1 MSVTREEQ
9 TNQSKQMNSKQI
21 SVKYYITE
29 FSDLENDVVQV
40 KLTEAQ
46 LGEMIAEGELLL
58 DSDERE

>member
-1 MSVTREEQ
+1 MSATREEQ
-9 TNQSKQMNSKQI
+9 TNQSKQVNSKQI

-40 KLTEAQ
+40 ELTEAQ
-46 LGEMIAEGELLL
+46 LWEMIAEGELLL